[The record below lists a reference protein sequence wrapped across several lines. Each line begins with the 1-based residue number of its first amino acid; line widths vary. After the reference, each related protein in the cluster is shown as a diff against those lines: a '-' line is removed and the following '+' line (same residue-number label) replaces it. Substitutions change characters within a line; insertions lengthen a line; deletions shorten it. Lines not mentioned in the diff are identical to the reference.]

1 MTGMIENTEQKKT
14 EIPSPRK
21 SSMLNLTLGRKY
33 KLRKWSGIISLWL
46 ILDVVLLFPFLF
58 IWPIFYL
65 LATHFFLVMIFFG
78 ILFGLAF
85 LIIYLF
91 YLFYFPDFDKWKRG
105 LQVKK
110 EQKEYYTLY
119 PKDGA

>member
-1 MTGMIENTEQKKT
+1 MTGVIENTEQKKN
-14 EIPSPRK
+14 EIPSQRK
-21 SSMLNLTLGRKY
+21 SSTLNLTLGRKY

-46 ILDVVLLFPFLF
+46 ILDVVLMCLFLF
-58 IWPIFYL
+58 IWPISYL
-65 LATHFFLVMIFFG
+65 LTTNFFLVLIFFG

-85 LIIYLF
+85 LITYLF
-91 YLFYFPDFDKWKRG
+91 YLFYFPDFNKWKRR
-105 LQVKK
+105 LKVKK

>member
-1 MTGMIENTEQKKT
+1 MTGVIENTEQKKN
-14 EIPSPRK
+14 EIPSQRK
-21 SSMLNLTLGRKY
+21 SSTLNLTLGRKY

-46 ILDVVLLFPFLF
+46 ILDVVLMCLFLF
-58 IWPIFYL
+58 IWPISYL
-65 LATHFFLVMIFFG
+65 LTTNFFLVLIFFG

-85 LIIYLF
+85 LITYLF
-91 YLFYFPDFDKWKRG
+91 YLFYFPNFNKWKRR
-105 LQVKK
+105 LKVKK